1 MPSTRNGAQFGAGGG
16 NDSVSTV
23 AKASAFHSPKD
34 RGFRPGA
41 FRFLESGSVLARRR
55 SLLERSSGG
64 TWVAERFCRVG
75 WAGRAE
81 FSFWLVVRSK
91 SSKEQRPKTA
101 CGLTGISPLELIGI
115 RSRSPI
121 RMKRPSS
128 TDTSSKVAFSQ
139 RMQDW
144 RTREGTIW
152 PR

>member
-1 MPSTRNGAQFGAGGG
+1 M
-16 NDSVSTV
+16 
-23 AKASAFHSPKD
+23 
-34 RGFRPGA
+34 
-41 FRFLESGSVLARRR
+41 
-55 SLLERSSGG
+55 ERSSGG
-64 TWVAERFCRVG
+64 TWVAERFCEVG

-101 CGLTGISPLELIGI
+101 CGLTGISPLELMGI

-139 RMQDW
+139 RMQA
-144 RTREGTIW
+144 
-152 PR
+152 